1 MLYNQHLTITNN
13 MSTEKKKAHPYKFM
27 LWVGLGSIIMLFAGL
42 TSAYI
47 VKKGQS
53 NWLDFE
59 LPVVFWYSTLVI
71 LLSSLT
77 MQMALK
83 KFKER
88 EMGQYR
94 GFITLTVIFGLVFV
108 VTQLMGFSALE
119 ANSIALTGPR
129 SNSAGSFLLVI
140 AGLHMLHVVGGVI
153 ALAIIFLRAYSVK
166 TKFYNALPVELASI
180 YWHFVDILWIY
191 LFVFLQFVG

>member
-1 MLYNQHLTITNN
+1 
-13 MSTEKKKAHPYKFM
+13 MSTEIKKAHPYKFI

-47 VKKGQS
+47 VKKGQA

-71 LLSSLT
+71 LLSSVT

-94 GFITLTVIFGLVFV
+94 GFITLTVLLGLVFV
-108 VTQLMGFSALE
+108 VTQIMGFAALE

-129 SNSAGSFLLVI
+129 SNSASSFLLVI
-140 AGLHMLHVVGGVI
+140 AGLHILHVVGGVI

>member
-1 MLYNQHLTITNN
+1 MSKIHNEID
-13 MSTEKKKAHPYKFM
+13 MSTDQKKAHPYKFI

-71 LLSSLT
+71 VLSSVT

-94 GFITLTVIFGLVFV
+94 GFITLTVLLGLVFV
-108 VTQLMGFSALE
+108 ATQIMGFSALE

-129 SNSAGSFLLVI
+129 SNSASSFLLVI
-140 AGLHMLHVVGGVI
+140 AGLHILHVVGGVI

>member
-1 MLYNQHLTITNN
+1 MPAKTRLAKGKIVSAPEGTLPPAPFPLAT
-13 MSTEKKKAHPYKFM
+13 
-27 LWVGLGSIIMLFAGL
+27 WAGGRRRIPSQARSL
-42 TSAYI
+42 RTR
-47 VKKGQS
+47 G
-53 NWLDFE
+53 
-59 LPVVFWYSTLVI
+59 VI
-71 LLSSLT
+71 LESARELANSKGVGSVT

-94 GFITLTVIFGLVFV
+94 GFITLTVLLGIVFV
-108 VTQLMGFSALE
+108 VTQIMGFSALE

-129 SNSAGSFLLVI
+129 SNSASSFLLVI
-140 AGLHMLHVVGGVI
+140 AGLHILHVVGGVI

>member
-1 MLYNQHLTITNN
+1 
-13 MSTEKKKAHPYKFM
+13 MSTEKKKAHPYKFI
-27 LWVGLGSIIMLFAGL
+27 LWVALGSIIMLFAGL

-47 VKKGQS
+47 VKKGQA

-59 LPVVFWYSTLVI
+59 LPVVFWYSTFVI
-71 LLSSLT
+71 LLSSVT

-94 GFITLTVIFGLVFV
+94 GFITLTVILGLVFV
-108 VTQLMGFSALE
+108 VTKMMGFSALE
-119 ANSIALTGPR
+119 ANSISLTGPR

-140 AGLHMLHVVGGVI
+140 AGLHILHVLGGVI
-153 ALAIIFLRAYSVK
+153 ALAIIFLRAYVVK

>member
-1 MLYNQHLTITNN
+1 
-13 MSTEKKKAHPYKFM
+13 MSTEKKKAHHYKFI

-47 VKKGQS
+47 VKKGQA

-59 LPVVFWYSTLVI
+59 LPVVFWYSTFVI
-71 LLSSLT
+71 LLSSVT

-94 GFITLTVIFGLVFV
+94 GVHYFDCDF
-108 VTQLMGFSALE
+108 
-119 ANSIALTGPR
+119 R
-129 SNSAGSFLLVI
+129 SCLCGDTNDGI
-140 AGLHMLHVVGGVI
+140 
-153 ALAIIFLRAYSVK
+153 
-166 TKFYNALPVELASI
+166 
-180 YWHFVDILWIY
+180 
-191 LFVFLQFVG
+191 